1 MHQEVRVVEHF
12 EGIETYTVRHLPIVK
27 AYADRLGLVEL
38 INHLVPS
45 EMDVQPG
52 IYFLGMVL
60 DTLSGRNPLY
70 RLEQFFEDQDTELLL
85 SKKVDA
91 KSFNDVNVG
100 RFIEKVFDIGAV
112 KIFKAISMRAV
123 SGFGLNCRH
132 VHFDT
137 TSRSV
142 YGDYEPYGNDP
153 FEITY
158 GHSKDHRP
166 DLKQFLISMLCVD
179 RNVPVFGKIE
189 DGNASDK
196 RVNNDVLSEI
206 SKYMA
211 AHGLG
216 SGAFI
221 YVADSAAVT
230 KKNLKTMGKDI
241 LFISRLPAI
250 YKECDRAIKEAV
262 LKDAWEDMGVI
273 AQTEPTEK
281 RPAAYYKSYE
291 TEVTLYGENYR
302 AVVIHSSAH
311 DRRRQKRI
319 DLKLLEEKKALTEKC
334 NKVAKV
340 EYFCKEDAEAAS
352 NNLSEESCTYYEISA
367 QVEEKPI
374 YGKGRPRNDCFREI
388 KEMRYL
394 VSAKVSENQEAV
406 STFRKEAGCF
416 VMLTNVPRETQGD
429 QMGYDS
435 KEILKTYKEQYG
447 IEQDFGFLKD
457 PVIVNSVFL
466 KKPQRIEVLGL
477 ILLTSLLIWRLM
489 ERSMRQYVE
498 QTGEKLPGWKYK
510 PTDRPTSFM
519 MTTKFMG
526 TTVIKIGNERG
537 LSKPLNLEQKAF
549 LLALGIKPPWLF
561 KTRPG

>member
-1 MHQEVRVVEHF
+1 MEHF
-12 EGIETYTVRHLPIVK
+12 EGIESYSVKHLPIVK
-27 AYADRLGLVEL
+27 AYADKLGLVEL

-45 EMDVQPG
+45 EMDLSPG
-52 IYFLGMVL
+52 VYFLGMVL

-85 SKKVDA
+85 GKEVDA

-100 RFIEKVFDIGAV
+100 RFIEKIFDIGTV
-112 KIFKAISMRAV
+112 KIFKEISMRAV
-123 SGFGLNCRH
+123 SRFGLDCRH

-196 RVNNDVLSEI
+196 SVNNDVLSEI

-216 SGAFI
+216 AGAFI
-221 YVADSAAVT
+221 YIADSAAVT

-241 LFISRLPAI
+241 LFISRLPATF
-250 YKECDRAIKEAV
+250 KECDRVIKEAV
-262 LKDAWEDMGVI
+262 LKDTWENIGVI
-273 AQTEPTEK
+273 VQTKPTQK
-281 RPAAYYKSYE
+281 RPAAYYRSYE
-291 TEVTLYGENYR
+291 TEVILYCESYR

-311 DRRRQKRI
+311 DKRRQKRI
-319 DLKLLEEKKALTEKC
+319 ERKLAKEKKALTQKC
-334 NKVAKV
+334 KKVAKV
-340 EYFCKEDAEAAS
+340 EYFCREDAEVMA
-352 NNLSEESCTYYEISA
+352 NKLSEETCTYYEISTR
-367 QVEEKPI
+367 VEEKPI
-374 YGKGRPRNDCFREI
+374 YGRGRPRNDGFREI

-394 VSAKVSENQEAV
+394 VSADISENKVAV

-416 VMLTNVPRETQGD
+416 VLLTNVPMEAQGE

-435 KEILKTYKEQYG
+435 KAILKTYKDQYG

-466 KKPQRIEVLGL
+466 KKPKRIEVLGL
-477 ILLTSLLIWRLM
+477 ILLTSLIIWRLM

-526 TTVIKIGNERG
+526 ITVIKIGNERR
-537 LSKPLNLEQKAF
+537 LSKPLNFDQKAF

-561 KTRPG
+561 KTQSG

>member
-1 MHQEVRVVEHF
+1 LEQF
-12 EGIETYTVRHLPIVK
+12 EGIESYTVKHLPIVK
-27 AYADRLGLVEL
+27 AYSDKLGLVEL

-45 EMDVQPG
+45 EMDLQPG
-52 IYFLGMVL
+52 VYFLGMVL

-85 SKKVDA
+85 GKEVDA
-91 KSFNDVNVG
+91 KRFNDVNVG
-100 RFIEKVFDIGAV
+100 RFIDKVFDIGAV
-112 KIFKAISMRAV
+112 KIFKEISMRAV
-123 SGFGLNCRH
+123 SRFGLNCRH

-142 YGDYEPYGNDP
+142 YGDYEPDGSDP

-179 RNVPVFGKIE
+179 RNVPIFGKIE

-211 AHGLG
+211 VHGLG

-221 YVADSAAVT
+221 YIGDSAVIT
-230 KKNLKTMGKDI
+230 KRNLKTIGKDV
-241 LFISRLPAI
+241 LFISRLPATFND
-250 YKECDRAIKEAV
+250 CDRAIKEAV
-262 LKDAWEDMGVI
+262 LKDEWEDIGVI
-273 AQTEPTEK
+273 AETEPTEK

-291 TEVTLYGENYR
+291 TEVTLYGESYR

-319 DLKLLEEKKALTEKC
+319 ERRLVEEKKALTKKC
-334 NKVAKV
+334 KEAVKV
-340 EYFCKEDAEAAS
+340 EYFCREDAEAAA
-352 NNLSEESCTYYEISA
+352 NKLSEETCTYYEIRTRI
-367 QVEEKPI
+367 EEKAI
-374 YGKGRPRNDCFREI
+374 YGKGRPRNDGPREI
-388 KEMRYL
+388 QEMRYL
-394 VSAKVSENQEAV
+394 VLADILENKVAV
-406 STFRKEAGCF
+406 SAFRKEAGCF
-416 VMLTNVPRETQGD
+416 VLITNVSRETRED
-429 QMGYDS
+429 QIGYDS
-435 KEILKTYKEQYG
+435 KAILKTYKEQYG

-466 KKPQRIEVLGL
+466 KKPKRIEVLGL
-477 ILLTSLLIWRLM
+477 ILLTSLLVWRLM

-498 QTGEKLPGWKYK
+498 QTGKKLPGWDHK

-526 TTVIKIGNERG
+526 ITVIKIGKERR
-537 LSKPLNLEQKAF
+537 LSKPLHSDQKAF
-549 LLALGIKPPWLF
+549 LLALGIDPSWLIKPQS
-561 KTRPG
+561 G

>member
-1 MHQEVRVVEHF
+1 MEHF
-12 EGIETYTVRHLPIVK
+12 EGIESYSVKHLPIVK

-38 INHLVPS
+38 VNHLVPS
-45 EMDVQPG
+45 QMELPPG
-52 IYFLGMVL
+52 IFFLGMVL

-70 RLEQFFEDQDTELLL
+70 RLEHFFKEQDTELLL
-85 SKKVDA
+85 GKEVDA

-100 RFIEKVFDIGAV
+100 RFLDKVFDVGAV
-112 KIFKAISMRAV
+112 KIFKEISMQAV
-123 SGFGLNCRH
+123 AKFGLDCRH

-142 YGDYEPYGNDP
+142 YGDYAAYGNDP

-166 DLKQFLISMLCVD
+166 GLKQFLISMLCVD

-196 RVNNDVLSEI
+196 SVNNDVLSEI

-216 SGAFI
+216 TGAFI
-221 YVADSAAVT
+221 YIADSAAIT
-230 KKNLKTMGKDI
+230 KKNLKTMGQDI
-241 LFISRLPAI
+241 LFISRLPATFN
-250 YKECDRAIKEAV
+250 ECDRVIKEAV
-262 LKDAWEDMGVI
+262 QKDAWKDVGVI
-273 AQTEPTEK
+273 AKTKPTKK
-281 RPAAYYKSYE
+281 RPAAYYRSYE
-291 TEVTLYGENYR
+291 TEVTLYEETYR

-319 DLKLLEEKKALTEKC
+319 ERKLLEEKKTLTGKC
-334 NKVAKV
+334 NEISKLD
-340 EYFCKEDAEAAS
+340 YFCREDAEAAA
-352 NNLSEESCTYYEISA
+352 NKLSEEPCTYYEINT

-374 YGKGRPRNDCFREI
+374 YGKGRPRKDGFREI
-388 KEMRYL
+388 KEMRYV
-394 VSAKVSENQEAV
+394 VSADIAEDVVAV
-406 STFRKEAGCF
+406 STFREEAGCF
-416 VMLTNVPRETQGD
+416 VLLTNVRKETEGEQI
-429 QMGYDS
+429 GYDS
-435 KEILKTYKEQYG
+435 KAILEAYKDQYG

-466 KKPQRIEVLGL
+466 KKPKRIEVLGL

-489 ERSMRQYVE
+489 ERSMRQYVAK
-498 QTGEKLPGWKYK
+498 TGEKLPGWDRK

-526 TTVIKIGNERG
+526 IMVIKIGNERR
-537 LSKPLNLEQKAF
+537 LSKPLYSDQEAF
-549 LLALGIKPPWLF
+549 LLALGIKPSWLI
-561 KTRPG
+561 RPQPG

>member
-1 MHQEVRVVEHF
+1 MLEHF
-12 EGIETYTVRHLPIVK
+12 EGIESYSVKHLPIVK
-27 AYADRLGLVEL
+27 AYADKLGLVEL

-45 EMDVQPG
+45 EMDLSPG
-52 IYFLGMVL
+52 VYFLGMVL

-70 RLEQFFEDQDTELLL
+70 RLEQFFENQDTELLL
-85 SKKVDA
+85 GKEVDA

-100 RFIEKVFDIGAV
+100 RFIEKVFDIGTV
-112 KIFKAISMRAV
+112 KIFKEISMRAV
-123 SGFGLNCRH
+123 SGFGLDCRH

-196 RVNNDVLSEI
+196 SVNNDVLSDI

-216 SGAFI
+216 TGAFI
-221 YVADSAAVT
+221 YIADSAAIT
-230 KKNLKTMGKDI
+230 KKNLKTIGQDI
-241 LFISRLPAI
+241 LFISRLPATF
-250 YKECDRAIKEAV
+250 KECDRAIKEAV
-262 LKDAWEDMGVI
+262 AKDAWEDVGVI
-273 AQTEPTEK
+273 AQAEPTAK

-291 TEVTLYGENYR
+291 TEVTLYGESYR

-319 DLKLLEEKKALTEKC
+319 ERRLLEEKKALTEKC
-334 NKVAKV
+334 NKATKV
-340 EYFCKEDAEAAS
+340 EYFCREDAETAA
-352 NNLSEESCTYYEISA
+352 NKLSEEPRTYYKIST
-367 QVEEKPI
+367 QVEEKPL
-374 YGKGRPRNDCFREI
+374 YGRGRPRKDGFREI
-388 KEMRYL
+388 KEMRYM
-394 VSAKVSENQEAV
+394 VSADIAEDVVAV
-406 STFRKEAGCF
+406 STFREEAGCF
-416 VMLTNVPRETQGD
+416 VLLTNVPIETQGE
-429 QMGYDS
+429 QIGYDS
-435 KEILKTYKEQYG
+435 KEILVAYKDQYG

-466 KKPQRIEVLGL
+466 KKPKRIEVLGL

-489 ERSMRQYVE
+489 ERSMRQYVA
-498 QTGEKLPGWKYK
+498 QTGEKLPGWDHK

-519 MTTKFMG
+519 MTKKFMG
-526 TTVIKIGNERG
+526 LMIIKIGIERR
-537 LSKPLNLEQKAF
+537 LSKPLNLDQEAF
-549 LLALGIKPPWLF
+549 LIALGISLSSLINP
-561 KTRPG
+561 RAG

>member
-1 MHQEVRVVEHF
+1 MEHF
-12 EGIETYTVRHLPIVK
+12 EGIESYSVKHLPIVK

-38 INHLVPS
+38 VNHLVPS
-45 EMDVQPG
+45 EMDLPPG
-52 IYFLGMVL
+52 DYFLGMVL

-70 RLEQFFEDQDTELLL
+70 RLEHFFEDQDTELLL
-85 SKKVDA
+85 GKEIDA
-91 KSFNDVNVG
+91 KRFNDVNVG
-100 RFIEKVFDIGAV
+100 RFLDKVFDVGAA
-112 KIFKAISMRAV
+112 KIFKEISMRAV
-123 SGFGLNCRH
+123 STFGLDCRH

-142 YGDYEPYGNDP
+142 YGDYETYGNDP

-196 RVNNDVLSEI
+196 SVNHDVLSEI
-206 SKYMA
+206 SKHMA

-216 SGAFI
+216 TGAFI
-221 YVADSAAVT
+221 YIADSAAIT
-230 KKNLKTMGKDI
+230 KKNLKAIGKDI
-241 LFISRLPAI
+241 LFISRLPATFN
-250 YKECDRAIKEAV
+250 ECDRAIKEAV
-262 LKDAWEDMGVI
+262 KKNTWEDVGVI
-273 AQTEPTEK
+273 AKTKQTAK
-281 RPAAYYKSYE
+281 RPAAHYKSYE
-291 TEVTLYGENYR
+291 TEVTLYRETYR

-319 DLKLLEEKKALTEKC
+319 ERKLLEDKKTLTGKC
-334 NKVAKV
+334 NEIKKLD
-340 EYFCKEDAEAAS
+340 YFCREDAKAAA
-352 NNLSEESCTYYEISA
+352 NKLSAEPCTYYRINT

-374 YGKGRPRNDCFREI
+374 YGKGRPRKDGFQKI
-388 KEMRYL
+388 KEMRYV
-394 VSAKVSENQEAV
+394 VSAYIAEDVVAV
-406 STFRKEAGCF
+406 TTFREQAGCF
-416 VMLTNVPRETQGD
+416 VMITNVARETEEI
-429 QMGYDS
+429 GYDS
-435 KEILKTYKEQYG
+435 KAILEAYKDQYG

-466 KKPQRIEVLGL
+466 KKPERIEVLGL

-498 QTGEKLPGWKYK
+498 RTGKKLPGWDCK

-519 MTTKFMG
+519 MTTKFTGIM
-526 TTVIKIGNERG
+526 VIKIGNERR
-537 LSKPLNLEQKAF
+537 LSKPLHSDQEAF
-549 LLALGIKPPWLF
+549 LLALGINLSWFIKPHPY
-561 KTRPG
+561 

>member
-1 MHQEVRVVEHF
+1 MEHF
-12 EGIETYTVRHLPIVK
+12 EGIESYSVKHLPIVK

-45 EMDVQPG
+45 QMELSPG
-52 IYFLGMVL
+52 IFFLGMVL

-70 RLEQFFEDQDTELLL
+70 RLEHFFEEQDTELLL
-85 SKKVDA
+85 GKEVDA
-91 KSFNDVNVG
+91 RSFNDVNVG
-100 RFIEKVFDIGAV
+100 RFLDKVFDVGAV
-112 KIFKAISMRAV
+112 KIFKEISMRAV
-123 SGFGLNCRH
+123 SKFGLDCRH

-142 YGDYEPYGNDP
+142 YGDYEAYGNDP

-196 RVNNDVLSEI
+196 SVNNDVLSEI
-206 SKYMA
+206 SKHMA

-216 SGAFI
+216 TGAFI
-221 YVADSAAVT
+221 YIADSAAIT
-230 KKNLKTMGKDI
+230 KKNLETIGQDI
-241 LFISRLPAI
+241 LFISRLPAT
-250 YKECDRAIKEAV
+250 YKECGRAIKEAV
-262 LKDAWEDMGVI
+262 QKDVWKDVGVI
-273 AQTEPTEK
+273 AKTKPTKK
-281 RPAAYYKSYE
+281 RPAAHYRSYE
-291 TEVTLYGENYR
+291 TEVTLYGETYR

-319 DLKLLEEKKALTEKC
+319 ERKLLEEKKTLTGKC
-334 NKVAKV
+334 N
-340 EYFCKEDAEAAS
+340 EISRLDYFCREDAEAAA
-352 NNLSEESCTYYEISA
+352 NKLSAESCTYYEINT

-374 YGKGRPRNDCFREI
+374 YGKGRPRKDGFREI
-388 KEMRYL
+388 KEMRYV
-394 VSAKVSENQEAV
+394 VSADIAEDIVAV
-406 STFRKEAGCF
+406 TTFREEAGCF
-416 VMLTNVPRETQGD
+416 VMITNVPSETEGKEIE
-429 QMGYDS
+429 YDS
-435 KEILKTYKEQYG
+435 KAILEAYKDQYG

-466 KKPQRIEVLGL
+466 KKPERIEVLGL

-489 ERSMRQYVE
+489 ERSMRQYVA
-498 QTGEKLPGWKYK
+498 QTGEKLPGWDRK

-526 TTVIKIGNERG
+526 IMVIKIGNERR
-537 LSKPLNLEQKAF
+537 LSKPLYSDQEAF
-549 LLALGIKPPWLF
+549 LMALGINLSWF
-561 KTRPG
+561 IRPQPG

>member
-1 MHQEVRVVEHF
+1 MEHF
-12 EGIETYTVRHLPIVK
+12 ERIETYSVKHLPIVK

-45 EMDVQPG
+45 EMDLSPG
-52 IYFLGMVL
+52 VYFLGMVL

-85 SKKVDA
+85 GKEVDA

-100 RFIEKVFDIGAV
+100 RFIEKVFDIGTV
-112 KIFKAISMRAV
+112 KIFKEISMRAV
-123 SGFGLNCRH
+123 SGFGLDCRH

-137 TSRSV
+137 TSRSL
-142 YGDYEPYGNDP
+142 YGDYEPYGNHP

-196 RVNNDVLSEI
+196 SVNNGVLSEI
-206 SKYMA
+206 SKHMA

-216 SGAFI
+216 TGAFI
-221 YVADSAAVT
+221 YIADSAAIT
-230 KKNLKTMGKDI
+230 KKNLKTIGQDI
-241 LFISRLPAI
+241 LFISRLPATF
-250 YKECDRAIKEAV
+250 KECDRAIKEAV
-262 LKDAWEDMGVI
+262 AKDAWEDVGVI
-273 AQTEPTEK
+273 AQTEPTAK

-319 DLKLLEEKKALTEKC
+319 ERRLLEEKKALTEKC

-340 EYFCKEDAEAAS
+340 EYFCREDAETAA
-352 NNLSEESCTYYEISA
+352 NKLSEEPCTYYEIST
-367 QVEEKPI
+367 QVEEKPL
-374 YGKGRPRNDCFREI
+374 YGKGRPRKDGFREI
-388 KEMRYL
+388 KEMRYM
-394 VSAKVSENQEAV
+394 VSADIAEDVVAV
-406 STFRKEAGCF
+406 STFREEAGCF
-416 VMLTNVPRETQGD
+416 VLLTNVPRETQGE
-429 QMGYDS
+429 QTGYDS
-435 KEILKTYKEQYG
+435 KEILEAYKDQYG

-466 KKPQRIEVLGL
+466 KKPKRIEVLGL

-489 ERSMRQYVE
+489 ERSMRQYVV
-498 QTGEKLPGWKYK
+498 QTGEKLPGWDHK

-519 MTTKFMG
+519 MTKKFMG
-526 TTVIKIGNERG
+526 LMVIKIGIERR
-537 LSKPLNLEQKAF
+537 LSKPLNLDQEAF
-549 LLALGIKPPWLF
+549 LIALGINLSWLIKPQ
-561 KTRPG
+561 PG

>member
-1 MHQEVRVVEHF
+1 MEHF
-12 EGIETYTVRHLPIVK
+12 EGIESYPVKHLPIVK

-38 INHLVPS
+38 VNHLVPS
-45 EMDVQPG
+45 EMDLPPG
-52 IYFLGMVL
+52 DYFLGMVL

-70 RLEQFFEDQDTELLL
+70 RLEHFFEDQDTELLL
-85 SKKVDA
+85 GKEIDA
-91 KSFNDVNVG
+91 KRFNDVNVG
-100 RFIEKVFDIGAV
+100 RFLDKVFDVGAA
-112 KIFKAISMRAV
+112 KIFKEISMRAV
-123 SGFGLNCRH
+123 SIFGLDCRH

-142 YGDYEPYGNDP
+142 YGDYETYGNDP

-196 RVNNDVLSEI
+196 SVNHDVLSEI
-206 SKYMA
+206 SKHMA

-216 SGAFI
+216 TGAFI
-221 YVADSAAVT
+221 YIADSAAIT
-230 KKNLKTMGKDI
+230 KKNLKAIGKDI
-241 LFISRLPAI
+241 LFISRLPATFN
-250 YKECDRAIKEAV
+250 ECDRAIKEAV
-262 LKDAWEDMGVI
+262 KKNTWEDVGVI
-273 AQTEPTEK
+273 AKTKQTAK
-281 RPAAYYKSYE
+281 RPAAHYKSYE
-291 TEVTLYGENYR
+291 TEVTLYRETYR

-319 DLKLLEEKKALTEKC
+319 ERKLLEDKKTLTGKC
-334 NKVAKV
+334 NEIKKLD
-340 EYFCKEDAEAAS
+340 YFCREDAKAAA
-352 NNLSEESCTYYEISA
+352 NKLSAEPCTYYRINT

-374 YGKGRPRNDCFREI
+374 YGKGRPRKDGFQKI
-388 KEMRYL
+388 KEMRYV
-394 VSAKVSENQEAV
+394 VSAYIAEDVVAV
-406 STFRKEAGCF
+406 TTFREQAGCF
-416 VMLTNVPRETQGD
+416 VMITNVARETEEI
-429 QMGYDS
+429 GYDS
-435 KEILKTYKEQYG
+435 KAILEAYKDQYG

-466 KKPQRIEVLGL
+466 KKPERIEVLGL

-498 QTGEKLPGWKYK
+498 RTGKKLPGWDCK

-519 MTTKFMG
+519 MTTKFTGIM
-526 TTVIKIGNERG
+526 VIKIGNERR
-537 LSKPLNLEQKAF
+537 LSKPLHSDQEAF
-549 LLALGIKPPWLF
+549 LLALGINLSWFIKPHPD
-561 KTRPG
+561 

>member
-1 MHQEVRVVEHF
+1 MEHF
-12 EGIETYTVRHLPIVK
+12 EGIESYSVKHLPIVK

-38 INHLVPS
+38 VNDLVPS
-45 EMDVQPG
+45 EMDLPPG
-52 IYFLGMVL
+52 IFFVGMVL

-70 RLEQFFEDQDTELLL
+70 RLEHFFEDQDTELLL
-85 SKKVDA
+85 GEEIDA

-100 RFIEKVFDIGAV
+100 RFLDKVFDVGAV
-112 KIFKAISMRAV
+112 KIFKEISMRAV
-123 SGFGLNCRH
+123 STFGLDCRH

-142 YGDYEPYGNDP
+142 YGDYEAYGNDP

-196 RVNNDVLSEI
+196 SVNNDVLSEI

-221 YVADSAAVT
+221 YIGDSAVIT
-230 KKNLKTMGKDI
+230 KKNLKTMGQDI
-241 LFISRLPAI
+241 LFISRLPATFN
-250 YKECDRAIKEAV
+250 ECDRAIKEAV
-262 LKDAWEDMGVI
+262 QKDDWKDVGVI
-273 AQTEPTEK
+273 AKTKPTKK
-281 RPAAYYKSYE
+281 RPAAYYRSYE
-291 TEVTLYGENYR
+291 TEVTLYGETYR

-319 DLKLLEEKKALTEKC
+319 ERKLLEERKTLTGKC
-334 NKVAKV
+334 NEISKLD
-340 EYFCKEDAEAAS
+340 YFCREDAEAAA
-352 NNLSEESCTYYEISA
+352 NKLSEESCTYYDINT

-374 YGKGRPRNDCFREI
+374 YGKGRPRKDGFREV
-388 KEMRYL
+388 KEMRYV
-394 VSAKVSENQEAV
+394 VSADIAEDVVAV
-406 STFRKEAGCF
+406 STFREEAGCF
-416 VMLTNVPRETQGD
+416 VLISNVPKVTEEKKK
-429 QMGYDS
+429 GYDS
-435 KEILKTYKEQYG
+435 KAILETYKDQYG

-466 KKPQRIEVLGL
+466 KKPRRIEVLGL

-498 QTGEKLPGWKYK
+498 QTGEKLPGWDHK

-519 MTTKFMG
+519 MTKKFMG
-526 TTVIKIGNERG
+526 TMVIKIGNERR
-537 LSKPLNLEQKAF
+537 LSKPLHSDQEAF
-549 LLALGIKPPWLF
+549 LMALGINSSWLIKP
-561 KTRPG
+561 RPG

>member
-1 MHQEVRVVEHF
+1 LDHF
-12 EGIETYTVRHLPIVK
+12 EGIETYTVKHLPIVK
-27 AYADRLGLVEL
+27 AYADRLGLVKL
-38 INHLVPS
+38 VNHLVPS
-45 EMDVQPG
+45 EMGLEPG
-52 IYFLGMVL
+52 FYFLGMVL

-70 RLEQFFEDQDTELLL
+70 RLEEFFEDQDTELLL
-85 SKKVDA
+85 GKKVDA
-91 KSFNDVNVG
+91 KRFNDVNVG
-100 RFIEKVFDIGAV
+100 RFIDQVFAV
-112 KIFKAISMRAV
+112 GGGKIFKAISVRAV
-123 SGFGLNCRH
+123 SEFGLNCRH

-142 YGDYEPYGNDP
+142 YGDYETYGNDP

-196 RVNNDVLSEI
+196 SLNNDVLSEI

-211 AHGLG
+211 VHGLG

-230 KKNLKTMGKDI
+230 KKNLKTMGKNI
-241 LFISRLPAI
+241 LFISRLPANF
-250 YKECDRAIKEAV
+250 KECGRVIKEAV
-262 LKDAWEDMGVI
+262 SKDAWEDIGVI
-273 AQTEPTEK
+273 AETKPTQK

-291 TEVTLYGENYR
+291 TEVTLYGESYR

-311 DRRRQKRI
+311 DKRRQKRI
-319 DLKLLEEKKALTEKC
+319 ERELTEEKKAITEKC
-334 NKVAKV
+334 NAVTKL
-340 EYFCKEDAEAAS
+340 EYFCREDAEAAA
-352 NNLSEESCTYYEISA
+352 NRLSKENCPYYEISTR
-367 QVEEKPI
+367 VEEKPV
-374 YGKGRPRNDCFREI
+374 YGRGRPRKDGFREV

-394 VSAKVSENQEAV
+394 VSAKVSENKEGV

-416 VMLTNVPRETQGD
+416 VMLTNVPREKQGD

-435 KEILKTYKEQYG
+435 KAILKTYKEQYG

-466 KKPQRIEVLGL
+466 KKPERIEVLGL

-519 MTTKFMG
+519 MTIKFMG
-526 TTVIKIGNERG
+526 LAVIKIGNERR
-537 LSKPLNLEQKAF
+537 LSKPLNSGQKAF
-549 LLALGIKPPWLF
+549 LLALGVKPPSLIKPQ
-561 KTRPG
+561 PG

>member
-1 MHQEVRVVEHF
+1 VAHF
-12 EGIETYTVRHLPIVK
+12 EGIEGYSVKHLPIVK
-27 AYADRLGLVEL
+27 AYTEKLGLVEL
-38 INHLVPS
+38 VNHLVPS
-45 EMDVQPG
+45 QMDVPPG
-52 IYFLGMVL
+52 IFFLGMVL

-70 RLEQFFEDQDTELLL
+70 RLEQFFLEQDTELLL
-85 SKKVDA
+85 GKEVTA

-100 RFIEKVFDIGAV
+100 RFLDKVFDVGAL
-112 KIFKAISMRAV
+112 KIFKEISIRAV
-123 SGFGLNCRH
+123 SIFGLNCRH

-142 YGDYEPYGNDP
+142 FGDYDTYGNDP

-196 RVNNDVLSEI
+196 SVNHDVLSEI

-216 SGAFI
+216 TGAFI
-221 YVADSAAVT
+221 YIADSAAIT
-230 KKNLKTMGKDI
+230 KKNLKAIGQDI
-241 LFISRLPAI
+241 LFISRLPAT
-250 YKECDRAIKEAV
+250 YKECGRVIKEAV
-262 LKDAWEDMGVI
+262 EKDAWENVGII
-273 AQTEPTEK
+273 AKTKPTAK

-291 TEVTLYGENYR
+291 TEVTLYGETYR

-319 DLKLLEEKKALTEKC
+319 ERKLLEEKNALTGKC
-334 NKVAKV
+334 REAAKMD
-340 EYFCKEDAEAAS
+340 YFCREDAEAAA
-352 NNLSEESCTYYEISA
+352 NKLSAEPCTYYKINTR
-367 QVEEKPI
+367 VEEKPV
-374 YGKGRPRNDCFREI
+374 YGKGRPRKDGFQKI
-388 KEMRYL
+388 KEMRYV
-394 VSAKVSENQEAV
+394 VSADIAEDVVAV
-406 STFRKEAGCF
+406 TTFREEAGCF
-416 VMLTNVPRETQGD
+416 VLITNVPKETEGEIA
-429 QMGYDS
+429 YDS
-435 KEILKTYKEQYG
+435 KAILEAYKDQYG

-466 KKPQRIEVLGL
+466 KKPERIEVLGL

-498 QTGEKLPGWKYK
+498 QTGEKLPGWDRK

-519 MTTKFMG
+519 MTTKFRGIM
-526 TTVIKIGNERG
+526 VIKIGNERR
-537 LSKPLNLEQKAF
+537 LSKPLHSDQEAF
-549 LLALGIKPPWLF
+549 LLALGINLLWFIKPQ
-561 KTRPG
+561 PG